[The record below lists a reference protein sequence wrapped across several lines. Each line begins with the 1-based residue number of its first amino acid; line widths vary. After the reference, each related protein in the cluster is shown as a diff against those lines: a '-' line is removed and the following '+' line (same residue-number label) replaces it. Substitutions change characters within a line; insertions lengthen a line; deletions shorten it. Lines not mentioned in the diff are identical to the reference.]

1 MGSPIGSK
9 RNVKIFVLYLM
20 QNVHTPLDYITL
32 GEMVM
37 QTDFVAY
44 LDLAEAFHEMT
55 DDGLIEAVDQNEQ
68 GEDRFVPTAKGI
80 CVAESMRGD
89 LLPSILDE
97 SLAAALRYLDFKRRG
112 VKVSCKTEKNP
123 EGSGY
128 YIHCQVTEKQ
138 MILMSVTLW
147 VDSELRA
154 NRMAD
159 RFRGKPESVYRG
171 VTALLAGNVD
181 YLLNG

>member
-37 QTDFVAY
+37 HTDYVAY
-44 LDLAEAFHEMT
+44 FDLAEAFGEMT
-55 DDGLIEAVDQNEQ
+55 DDGLIEAVDKNEQ
-68 GEDRFVPTAKGI
+68 GEDRYIPTAKGL
-80 CVAESMRGD
+80 CVAESMRRD

-97 SLAAALRYLDFKRRG
+97 SLATALRYLDFKKRG
-112 VKVSCKTEKNP
+112 VKVTCRSEKNP
-123 EGSGY
+123 DGTGY
-128 YIHCQVTEKQ
+128 YIHCTVTERETT
-138 MILMSVTLW
+138 LLDVTLW

-154 NRMAD
+154 ERMMD
-159 RFRGKPESVYRG
+159 RFRGKSESVYRG
-171 VTALLAGNVD
+171 ITALLAGNVD